1 MWIRRFAMTVNSS
14 EYRQVLT
21 TVYRWSPSQRIALIQ
36 DLLGTLT
43 PSLETT
49 TPSIKTLDLALGL
62 LSDSPAPS
70 DEEVEAWLDEHRQEK
85 FG

>member
-1 MWIRRFAMTVNSS
+1 MWMRRFAMTVTSS

-43 PSLETT
+43 FGLETP

-62 LSDSPAPS
+62 LSDDSPAPS
-70 DEEVEAWLDEHRQEK
+70 DEEVEAWLDKHRHPDL
-85 FG
+85 